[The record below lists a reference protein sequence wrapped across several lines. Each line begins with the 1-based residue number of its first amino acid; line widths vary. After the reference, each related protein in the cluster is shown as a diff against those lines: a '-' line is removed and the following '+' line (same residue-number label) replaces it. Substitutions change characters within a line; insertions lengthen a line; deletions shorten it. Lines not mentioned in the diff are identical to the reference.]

1 MPIGPIAA
9 VVGAV
14 AAVGGTV
21 ASVSAANK
29 ARKLQKKQYAYERQ
43 LAQNRAARERRDA
56 IRAARLAQ
64 GTALS
69 NSVNQGALDTSAS
82 IGGLGSIQ
90 SQLNSNLSF
99 LDTNQKLADQAGLYA
114 SRANSALSKMQSEQ
128 SISQLGMT
136 VFSAAGG
143 FGAFKKS
150 G

>member
-1 MPIGPIAA
+1 MPVVAVAA
-9 VVGAV
+9 VVGAA

-21 ASVSAANK
+21 IAAKQASK
-29 ARKLQKKQYAYERQ
+29 ARKLQKQQYAFERQ
-43 LAQNRAARERRDA
+43 LAQNRSMRERRDA
-56 IRAARLAQ
+56 IRAARLAT
-64 GTALS
+64 GAAVS
-69 NSVNQGALDTSAS
+69 NAANQGALDTSAS
-82 IGGLGSIQ
+82 IGGLGSIS

-99 LDTNQKLADQAGLYA
+99 LDTNQKLSDQAGLAA
-114 SRANSALSKMQSEQ
+114 SRANSALSKMQTAQ